1 MKALS
6 TIQLNDILMKN
17 PVTKKGY
24 IGTFPGCVIPSTKS
38 KGYSFITNTDLHH
51 DRGEHWNA
59 WVVCENKVLS

>member
-1 MKALS
+1 
-6 TIQLNDILMKN
+6 MKN

-24 IGTFPGCVIPSTKS
+24 IGTFPGCLIPSTKS